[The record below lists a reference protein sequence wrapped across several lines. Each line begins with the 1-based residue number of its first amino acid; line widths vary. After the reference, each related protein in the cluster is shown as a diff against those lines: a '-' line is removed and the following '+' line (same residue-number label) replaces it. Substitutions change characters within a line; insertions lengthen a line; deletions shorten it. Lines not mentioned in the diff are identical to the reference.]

1 MALKD
6 RLLEAKS
13 CMFVD
18 HDDIE
23 DMLAPFVTVVDRRG
37 DKIKV
42 EFWIEFYK
50 KIAELNRAWNRVEF
64 TGWTAEERLADY
76 HPLGGL

>member
-76 HPLGGL
+76 RPLGGL